1 MIIPMNDYKFAVLIL
16 THGRANNVITYNTLR
31 RCGYTG
37 EIWIVI
43 DNEDSQADEYRRIYG
58 DKVVMFD
65 KPEIASRFDEGD
77 NFHDRRAIIYARNAS
92 FEIAEKLGL
101 DYFVQMDDDY
111 TGFRYRFNQEL
122 IYKDKAIKDLNSV
135 FEAVINF
142 YCTTPAASVAM
153 GQGGDFLGGSAANDV
168 NRLWLKRKCMNAFF
182 CATDRR
188 FPFMGR
194 INEDVNTYVTLG
206 NRGSLFFTFFN
217 ISLEQRRTQSNPGGM
232 TEMYLGSGT
241 YVKSFY
247 AVMYSP
253 SCVKVTAMPSKWI
266 RIHHRVNWDNAVPK
280 IVSESLRKADD

>member
-101 DYFVQMDDDY
+101 NYFVQMDDDY

-122 IYKDKAIKDLNSV
+122 IYKDPENAKTHYSNAIQACISCHEVKCSGPIVRIKKLQLN
-135 FEAVINF
+135 
-142 YCTTPAASVAM
+142 
-153 GQGGDFLGGSAANDV
+153 
-168 NRLWLKRKCMNAFF
+168 
-182 CATDRR
+182 
-188 FPFMGR
+188 
-194 INEDVNTYVTLG
+194 
-206 NRGSLFFTFFN
+206 
-217 ISLEQRRTQSNPGGM
+217 
-232 TEMYLGSGT
+232 
-241 YVKSFY
+241 
-247 AVMYSP
+247 
-253 SCVKVTAMPSKWI
+253 
-266 RIHHRVNWDNAVPK
+266 
-280 IVSESLRKADD
+280 